1 MRAARARGVG
11 DGLLLTTVLIE
22 TLKCE
27 LRVCSLDRVHKV
39 EEHRLFSYE
48 TSRGRLLLYRPSPVI
63 TG

>member
-1 MRAARARGVG
+1 VRAARAGT

-27 LRVCSLDRVHKV
+27 LRACALGRVHKL

-48 TSRGRLLLYRPSPVI
+48 TSRGRLLPYRTSPAI